1 MSLVWD
7 GNLQET
13 PFEKVPQNRKEPD
26 MNIQKEYSRQKKQST
41 ERPWGG
47 RESGGCAG
55 AQGSKEF
62 RFSADARE
70 GSEKEIM

>member
-1 MSLVWD
+1 MGWD

-41 ERPWGG
+41 EALGWEGEWRVCGSPGK
-47 RESGGCAG
+47 
-55 AQGSKEF
+55 QGV
-62 RFSADARE
+62 
-70 GSEKEIM
+70 